1 MYGLNAVM
9 GRRMPFTRAEGKKR
23 QENRP
28 KGEGIP
34 IMVTE
39 LLAYGVYIDG
49 VLLLLIVITLIS
61 SIAAQRKTKQK
72 VEETE
77 KRVVA
82 LKKYQEDI
90 FESLDKKYA
99 SFKEVL
105 VDKTDRLTTR
115 LNELSKKFDSV
126 LENNETVMLEIDN
139 KTQPLKVSLGET
151 EKSLRKLVQA
161 NEIEMKKVEK
171 ELSDF
176 SREIQKMKDDIRE
189 RTIDLEL

>member
-1 MYGLNAVM
+1 
-9 GRRMPFTRAEGKKR
+9 
-23 QENRP
+23 
-28 KGEGIP
+28 
-34 IMVTE
+34 MVTE

-49 VLLLLIVITLIS
+49 ALLLFIVFSLIS
-61 SIAAQRKTKQK
+61 SIAAQRKTKHK

-77 KRVVA
+77 KRIVA
-82 LKKYQEDI
+82 VKKYQEDI

-115 LNELSKKFDSV
+115 LNELSKKFDAV

-176 SREIQKMKDDIRE
+176 SKEIQKMKDDIRE